1 MEGEVREEWVELMNG
16 DMVDLDGRGG
26 GDGDGVERWAGVG
39 HAQKALGIKQTGLCG
54 IARMRL
60 G

>member
-1 MEGEVREEWVELMNG
+1 
-16 DMVDLDGRGG
+16 
-26 GDGDGVERWAGVG
+26 VERWAGVG

-60 G
+60 GSFRLQPDVGGA